1 MERGTSA
8 MMSLLQPRIQGAD
21 TSIPLVDAII
31 SSIYRDKRTKDQA
44 VSDQFRRRKPPAGLN
59 DLIGTGRIWV
69 VRGEFSVLKRELAA
83 WNKPGEMRLLGSN
96 MIFHVVKLE
105 VLNEPDTAIAR
116 WGFSSLSVPTPAQ
129 LEKMQTEIEAGFIFE
144 FDDP

>member
-1 MERGTSA
+1 
-8 MMSLLQPRIQGAD
+8 MMNLVQPRIQGAE
-21 TSIPLVDAII
+21 TSISLLEAII
-31 SSIYRDKRTKDQA
+31 SSINKDKRTKDQT

-96 MIFHVVKLE
+96 MIFHIVKLE
-105 VLNEPDTAIAR
+105 VLKETDNTIAR
-116 WGFSSLSVPTPAQ
+116 WNFVGLCVPTPSQ
-129 LEKMQTEIEAGFIFE
+129 LEKMHVEVEAGFIFE

>member
-1 MERGTSA
+1 
-8 MMSLLQPRIQGAD
+8 MMSLIQPRIQGAD
-21 TSIPLVDAII
+21 TSIPLLEAII
-31 SSIYRDKRTKDQA
+31 LGITRDKRTKDQA

-69 VRGEFSVLKRELAA
+69 VRGEIGVLKRELAA

-105 VLNEPDTAIAR
+105 AMIDQSKIDQNDGIAR
-116 WGFSSLSVPTPAQ
+116 WSFVALSIPTPAQ
-129 LEKMQTEIEAGFIFE
+129 LEKLQLEIEAGFVLE
-144 FDDP
+144 FDDL

>member
-1 MERGTSA
+1 
-8 MMSLLQPRIQGAD
+8 MMSLIHPRIQGAD
-21 TSIPLVDAII
+21 TSIPLLEAII
-31 SSIYRDKRTKDQA
+31 LSITRDKRTKDQA

-105 VLNEPDTAIAR
+105 ATGQESTDGIAH
-116 WGFSSLSVPTPAQ
+116 WSFVSLCIPTPAQ
-129 LEKMQTEIEAGFIFE
+129 LEKMQTEIEAGFVLE
-144 FDDP
+144 FDDL

>member
-1 MERGTSA
+1 
-8 MMSLLQPRIQGAD
+8 MMSLIHPRIQGAD
-21 TSIPLVDAII
+21 TSIPLLEAIVV
-31 SSIYRDKRTKDQA
+31 SVTRDKRTKDQA

-69 VRGEFSVLKRELAA
+69 VRGEISVLKRELAA

-105 VLNEPDTAIAR
+105 AISDQNDGIAR
-116 WGFSSLSVPTPAQ
+116 WAFVSLSIPTPAQ
-129 LEKMQTEIEAGFIFE
+129 LEKMQTEIEAGFVLE
-144 FDDP
+144 FDDL

>member
-1 MERGTSA
+1 
-8 MMSLLQPRIQGAD
+8 MMSLLQPRIQGTD
-21 TSIPLVDAII
+21 TSIPLLGAIVL
-31 SSIYRDKRTKDQA
+31 SITRDKRTKDQV

-105 VLNEPDTAIAR
+105 AVSENDEGISQWSFVA
-116 WGFSSLSVPTPAQ
+116 LSVPTPAQ
-129 LEKMQTEIEAGFIFE
+129 LEKMQIEIEAGFILE
-144 FDDP
+144 FDDL

>member
-1 MERGTSA
+1 
-8 MMSLLQPRIQGAD
+8 MMSLIQPRIQGAD
-21 TSIPLVDAII
+21 TSIPLLETIII
-31 SSIYRDKRTKDQA
+31 SITRDKRTKDQA

-59 DLIGTGRIWV
+59 ELIGTGRIWV

-105 VLNEPDTAIAR
+105 AISEFEDPIAR
-116 WGFSSLSVPTPAQ
+116 WSFISLSVPTPSQ
-129 LEKMQTEIEAGFIFE
+129 LEKMNTEIEAGFVLE
-144 FDDP
+144 FDDL

>member
-1 MERGTSA
+1 
-8 MMSLLQPRIQGAD
+8 MMSLIQPRIQGAD
-21 TSIPLVDAII
+21 TSIPLLEAII
-31 SSIYRDKRTKDQA
+31 LSITRDKRTKEQA

-69 VRGEFSVLKRELAA
+69 VRGEISVLKRELAA

-105 VLNEPDTAIAR
+105 AMTDQNDGIAR
-116 WGFSSLSVPTPAQ
+116 WSFVSLSIPTPAQ
-129 LEKMQTEIEAGFIFE
+129 LEKLQTEIEAGFVLE
-144 FDDP
+144 FDDL

>member
-1 MERGTSA
+1 
-8 MMSLLQPRIQGAD
+8 MMSLIHPRIQGAD
-21 TSIPLVDAII
+21 TSIPLLEAIVI
-31 SSIYRDKRTKDQA
+31 SVTRDKRTKDQA

-69 VRGEFSVLKRELAA
+69 VRGEISVLKRELAA

-105 VLNEPDTAIAR
+105 AISDQTDGIAR
-116 WGFSSLSVPTPAQ
+116 WSFVSLSIPTPAQ
-129 LEKMQTEIEAGFIFE
+129 LEKMQTEIEAGFVLE
-144 FDDP
+144 FDDL